1 MEKVIDIDSAEAYNS
16 LYGLET
22 VNPLVSVVDLRKA
35 TRMVDHVQF
44 RYGVYALFLKN
55 GKECELKYGR
65 RPYDYQ
71 EGTVT
76 SFAPGQVVEVNM
88 LTDNPHPE
96 VYGLVFHPDLIRGTS
111 LGRDIRKYGFFS
123 YSSDEALHLSESE
136 RAVVTECL
144 SGIDAELRHASD
156 RHSRRLIVL
165 GIELLLGHCLR
176 FYERQFVT
184 RERVNKEVIQK
195 FETGL
200 DDYLATPDNVGR
212 GLPSVKYFA
221 DMAHLSPNYFGDLVK
236 KETGCSAQEL
246 IRSKVVERGKDLLL
260 STGLSVSEIA
270 YNLGFS
276 YPQHFSRMF
285 RQVAGITPGEFR
297 NGVRA

>member
-1 MEKVIDIDSAEAYNS
+1 MEKVIDIDSVEAYNNV
-16 LYGLET
+16 YGLET
-22 VNPLVSVVDLRKA
+22 VHPLVSVVDMRKA
-35 TRMVDHVQF
+35 TRMVNHVQF

-55 GKECELKYGR
+55 GKECVLKYGR

-76 SFAPGQVVEVNM
+76 SFAPGQTVEVDM

-96 VYGLVFHPDLIRGTS
+96 VYGLVFHPDLIRGTA
-111 LGRDIRKYGFFS
+111 LGRDMRRYRFFS
-123 YSSDEALHLSESE
+123 YSSDEALHLSQSE
-136 RAVVTECL
+136 RAVVTGCL
-144 SGIDAELRHASD
+144 DGIAAELQHAAD

-176 FYERQFVT
+176 FYERQFQT
-184 RERVNKEVIQK
+184 RGSADKEVIK
-195 FETGL
+195 MFENGL
-200 DDYLATPDNVGR
+200 DDYLSAPGNIDR
-212 GLPSVKYFA
+212 GLPSVRYFA

-236 KETGCSAQEL
+236 RETGCSPQEL
-246 IRSKVVERGKDLLL
+246 IRHRVVERGKDLLL

-270 YNLGFS
+270 YSLGFS

-285 RQVAGITPGEFR
+285 RQVAGISPGEFR